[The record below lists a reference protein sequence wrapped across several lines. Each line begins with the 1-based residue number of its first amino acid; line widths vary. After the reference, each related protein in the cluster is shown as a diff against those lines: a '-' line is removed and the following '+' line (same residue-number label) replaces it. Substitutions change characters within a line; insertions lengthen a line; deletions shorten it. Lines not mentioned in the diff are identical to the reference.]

1 MVRPYQVYVKCEKVF
16 PCLKNSQ
23 LNIAS
28 KMKHSFK
35 IIKINGVRLKVPL
48 NDVEDEYHHSNM
60 FQKLPKEM
68 FLEILKNLSHTD
80 LLKVSEVS
88 KRFRDSATDPSLWK
102 DFDISHRTLDN
113 KIQLLRLSRFKK
125 LKTLTLTTTTN
136 DSGDKNKILEL
147 LMNIDLEELRLER
160 FNFKKIDKELL
171 ANVICKTKHIGIF
184 DIKLQKLGRE
194 IIEKISGGNI
204 KELHLLQMDF
214 SGIDSRTVAKSINKL
229 QVFMPQVCFFDQSQ
243 IMEIIKEILRET
255 NLKRLYLSAETLK
268 NVPAKILSK
277 ALNKMELLIISG
289 EESLSSDQ
297 LMELFREMSHQTNL
311 RSLLFNFPDSSE
323 GSLLSIPAD
332 VLIKAINNLKILS
345 VSRLNFSGNQIKSIF
360 NNIATHDSCR
370 IRHLKLSYW
379 DDFSPVDLKTLRAV
393 IKLIDNNDFQRYLQV
408 EIVDR
413 SITELLRFEEEEE
426 EKLSDGEMCQRW
438 AQVMRE
444 AGDTAESLLS
454 CKERP
459 DVFSALQWNL
469 QRALTT
475 PSLLQ
480 MADTNKYNL
489 NTSLIFQLCKSIS

>member
-1 MVRPYQVYVKCEKVF
+1 MFEEFTIDYCIKGEGLIKCKKEVH
-16 PCLKNSQ
+16 NS
-23 LNIAS
+23 I
-28 KMKHSFK
+28 MFK
-35 IIKINGVRLKVPL
+35 
-48 NDVEDEYHHSNM
+48 
-60 FQKLPKEM
+60 KLPDEI
-68 FLEILKNLSHTD
+68 FIEILKNLSHTD
-80 LLKVSEVS
+80 LLNVSKVS
-88 KRFRDSATDPSLWK
+88 KRFCDSATDPNLWK
-102 DFDISHRTLDN
+102 DFDMSQRSRND
-113 KIQLLRLSRFKK
+113 KIHLLQLSRFKK
-125 LKTLTLTTTTN
+125 LKALTLTTVTN
-136 DSGDKNKILEL
+136 DCGDEKRILEL
-147 LMNIDLEELRLER
+147 LMNIDLQELRLEK
-160 FNFKKIDKELL
+160 FIFEKIDKELL
-171 ANVICKTKHIGIF
+171 ASVICKTKDVKINTF
-184 DIKLQKLGRE
+184 DEDVEIQKLGRE
-194 IIEKISGGNI
+194 IIEKVPGGNI
-204 KELHLLQMDF
+204 KELRLNRMDF
-214 SGIDSRTVAKSINKL
+214 SGIDSRTLAKSINSL
-229 QVFMPQVCFFDQSQ
+229 QVFMTKLCFFDQSQ

-297 LMELFREMSHQTNL
+297 LMEFFREMSHQTNL

-360 NNIATHDSCR
+360 NNIATNDSCR

-489 NTSLIFQLCKSIS
+489 NTSLIFQICKSIS